1 MAQAVTD
8 ISSSKLPP
16 YNLEAELSVLGACV
30 KSLEAV
36 AKSLEVLTAEDFYKS
51 SNQKTFLVIRE
62 LFEANES
69 IDVLTI
75 AEKLRKKSEYEAV
88 GGMDYLDVLEGYV
101 PTASAVFHHAKIVRE
116 KKILRDLIETAT
128 DIVTTSYGDSE
139 DVETILDQ
147 AEQAI
152 FQISERK
159 SKRQFFSIDGINREN
174 LSQIEKLMSE
184 PGMVTGV
191 ESGFLD
197 LDHKTSGFQPS
208 DLIILAARPSMGKTS
223 FALDIARHASIHNNI
238 CTAVFSMEMSKEQL
252 SLRMLCAESRVDS
265 QKVRTGYLAKS
276 DWPKLTKAAG
286 RMSEAKLFI
295 DDSPA
300 LSSLDVRAR
309 TRRLAAE
316 HDLGL
321 VIIDYLQLMQG
332 SSGTESRQLE
342 VSEISRGL
350 KALAKEMNVP
360 IIALSQLSRAVESRT
375 DKRPMLSDLRE
386 SGAIEQD
393 ADVVAFIYRDEVY
406 NPEGDDIGTAEI
418 LIRKQRNGPIGDIKL
433 NFEKEYTR
441 FTNISDRND
450 DSSSFESNEEPP
462 F

>member
-8 ISSSKLPP
+8 MSLSKLPP
-16 YNLEAELSVLGACV
+16 YNLEAEQSVLGACF
-30 KSLEAV
+30 KSAEGV
-36 AKSLEVLTAEDFYKS
+36 AKSLEALSGEDFYKS
-51 SNQKTFLVIRE
+51 SHQKIFLAMLE
-62 LFEANES
+62 LFEANEP
-69 IDVLTI
+69 IDVLTL
-75 AEKLRKKSEYEAV
+75 ANKLRNKNELENV
-88 GGMDYLDVLEGYV
+88 GGMDTLDFLEGYV
-101 PTASAVFHHAKIVRE
+101 PTAQAVVHHAKIVRD

-128 DIVTTSYGDSE
+128 EIVTTSYGGSE
-139 DVETILDQ
+139 EVDLILDR

-159 SKRQFFSIDGINREN
+159 VKRNFHSLKEIVKEN
-174 LSQIEKLMSE
+174 FASIEKLFES

-191 ESGFLD
+191 ETGFTD
-197 LDHKTSGFQPS
+197 LDHKTSGLQPS
-208 DLIILAARPSMGKTS
+208 DLIIIAARPSMGKTS
-223 FALDIARHASIHNNI
+223 FALDIARYAAMHGNVA
-238 CTAVFSMEMSKEQL
+238 TAFFSLEMSKEQL
-252 SLRMLCAESRVDS
+252 GMRLLCAEARIDS
-265 QKVRTGYLAKS
+265 SKLRTGYIAKS
-276 DWPKLTKAAG
+276 DWPKLTAAAG
-286 RMSEAKLFI
+286 RLSEAKLFI

-300 LSSLDVRAR
+300 MNSLDIRTR

-321 VIIDYLQLMQG
+321 IIVDYLQLMQG
-332 SSGTESRQLE
+332 RGQTESRQME

-360 IIALSQLSRAVESRT
+360 IVALSQLSRAVESRT

-406 NPEGDDIGTAEI
+406 NPEGDQVGMAEI

-433 NFEKEYTR
+433 HFEKEYTR
-441 FTNISDRND
+441 FYNFSDHATIP
-450 DSSSFESNEEPP
+450 ESDEEPP
-462 F
+462 N

>member
-1 MAQAVTD
+1 MF
-8 ISSSKLPP
+8 PP
-16 YNLEAELSVLGACV
+16 PPQS
-30 KSLEAV
+30 
-36 AKSLEVLTAEDFYKS
+36 
-51 SNQKTFLVIRE
+51 
-62 LFEANES
+62 
-69 IDVLTI
+69 
-75 AEKLRKKSEYEAV
+75 
-88 GGMDYLDVLEGYV
+88 
-101 PTASAVFHHAKIVRE
+101 
-116 KKILRDLIETAT
+116 
-128 DIVTTSYGDSE
+128 VTTSYGDTE
-139 DVETILDQ
+139 DVETVLDR

-159 SKRQFFSIDGINREN
+159 SKKNFFDLNGIIRSN
-174 LSQIEKLMSE
+174 LGEIEALMSQ

-191 ESGFLD
+191 PTGFED
-197 LDHKTSGFQPS
+197 LDRLTSGFQPS

-223 FALDIARHASIHNNI
+223 FALDIARHASIHANI

-252 SLRMLCAESRVDS
+252 GLRMLCAESRVDS

-276 DWPKLTKAAG
+276 DWPKLTKASG
-286 RMSEAKLFI
+286 RLSEAKLFI

-332 SSGTESRQLE
+332 NSGTESRQLE

-360 IIALSQLSRAVESRT
+360 IVALSQLSRAVESRT

-406 NPEGDDIGTAEI
+406 NPEGDDIGTADI
-418 LIRKQRNGPIGDIKL
+418 LIRKQRNGPIGEVKL
-433 NFEKEYTR
+433 HFEKEYTR
-441 FTNISDRND
+441 FYNFSRNEGGPPSEPD
-450 DSSSFESNEEPP
+450 EEPP

>member
-1 MAQAVTD
+1 MAQTVTD
-8 ISSSKLPP
+8 ISLSKLPP
-16 YNLEAELSVLGACV
+16 YNVEAEQSILGACL
-30 KSLEAV
+30 KSVEAV
-36 AKSLEVLTAEDFYKS
+36 AKALEVLTEEDFYKS
-51 SNQKTFLVIRE
+51 SNKKTFLAIRE
-62 LFEANES
+62 LFEADES

-75 AEKLRKKSEYEAV
+75 ADKLRKKSEYDAV
-88 GGMDYLDVLEGYV
+88 GGMDYLDFLEGYV
-101 PTASAVFHHAKIVRE
+101 PTATAVIHHAKIVRE

-139 DVETILDQ
+139 DVETILDR

-159 SKRQFFSIDGINREN
+159 TKRNFFDLDGINRAN
-174 LSQIEKLMSE
+174 LGYIEKLMSE
-184 PGMVTGV
+184 PGLVTGV
-191 ESGFLD
+191 ETGFTD
-197 LDHKTSGFQPS
+197 LDHLTSGFQPS
-208 DLIILAARPSMGKTS
+208 DLIIIAARPSMGKTS
-223 FALDIARHASIHNNI
+223 FALDIARHAAVHANT
-238 CTAVFSMEMSKEQL
+238 CTAIFSMEMSKEQL

-286 RMSEAKLFI
+286 KLAEAKMFI

-332 SSGTESRQLE
+332 RSQTESRQLE

-350 KALAKEMNVP
+350 KALAKEMNIPVV
-360 IIALSQLSRAVESRT
+360 ALSQLSRAVEGRT

-406 NPEGDDIGTAEI
+406 NPEGDDIGTADI
-418 LIRKQRNGPIGDIKL
+418 LIRKQRNGPIGDVKL
-433 NFEKEYTR
+433 QFEKQYTR
-441 FTNISDRND
+441 FYNLSREAD
-450 DSSSFESNEEPP
+450 DPPFESDEETP